1 MRKSVRA
8 CGLGVLA
15 VTTFSFLLAITKA
28 DSQSANAAGRIRSLA
43 GMTTSRAAHTST
55 LLNDGRVLI
64 VGGFRTGGTSLAQAE
79 LFVPATGTFEP
90 AGSLSIARAGHTATL
105 LPDGKVLIA
114 GGFDGTYL
122 DTAEIFEPQTG
133 TFSSG
138 GKLSMPRSEHTATK
152 LSDGRILL
160 AGGVGTG
167 WTFLADAEI
176 YDPKTRRFTPTGRMS
191 TPRESHTA
199 TLLADGKVLVTG
211 GHKDRRN
218 AITIYASTEIFDP
231 VPAKFQPAAD
241 LTIRRHKHD
250 AVRLNDGRVLISG
263 GSDERDSRGAYKS
276 LEIFE
281 PATGR
286 FRKVAETLSARYK
299 LNGAVVLLNNGKV
312 LLAGGS
318 DTAEIFDP
326 LTQKVTAVDGA
337 FGSQRLFAT
346 ATLLNDGRVLI
357 AGGYDEATRVGKGA
371 WIFEPV
377 ASEKK
382 E

>member
-1 MRKSVRA
+1 MRKVFRIMALSV
-8 CGLGVLA
+8 A
-15 VTTFSFLLAITKA
+15 VFSTTSCVLAITRSDSKA
-28 DSQSANAAGRIRSLA
+28 AAPSGRIRPLA
-43 GMTTSRAAHTST
+43 GMTVSRAAHTST

-79 LFVPATGTFEP
+79 LFVPATGKFE
-90 AGSLSIARAGHTATL
+90 ATGNLSVARAGHTATL

-122 DTAEIFEPQTG
+122 DTAEIFDPQTG
-133 TFSSG
+133 KFSSG

-160 AGGVGTG
+160 TGGVGTG

-199 TLLADGKVLVTG
+199 TLLRDGKVLITG

-218 AITIYASTEIFDP
+218 AITIYATAETYDP
-231 VPAKFQPAAD
+231 VLAKFQPASD

-250 AVRLNDGRVLISG
+250 AVSLNDGRVLISG
-263 GSDERDSRGAYKS
+263 GSDERDSRGAYNS

-281 PATGR
+281 TATGR
-286 FRKVAETLSARYK
+286 FRRVAETLSARYK

-326 LTQKVTAVDGA
+326 VTHKVTAVDGA

-346 ATLLNDGRVLI
+346 ATLLKDGRVLI
-357 AGGYDEATRVGKGA
+357 AGGYDEATRVGHGA
-371 WIFEPV
+371 WVFEQGT
-377 ASEKK
+377 ADKME
-382 E
+382 